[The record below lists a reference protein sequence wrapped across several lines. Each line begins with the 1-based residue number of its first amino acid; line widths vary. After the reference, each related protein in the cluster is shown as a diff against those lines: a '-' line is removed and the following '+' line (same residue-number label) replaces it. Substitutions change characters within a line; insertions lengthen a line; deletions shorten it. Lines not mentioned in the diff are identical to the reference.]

1 MTEKEIEY
9 CNGCAT
15 AWVKI
20 LNLDNCTYCNKP
32 VQKIGWVEDEG

>member
-1 MTEKEIEY
+1 MTKDIIEY

-20 LNLDNCTYCNKP
+20 LELDKCTYCNKP
-32 VQKIGWVEDEG
+32 IKEIGWVEHE